1 MAKLIKKLS
10 LMTAVL
16 VIAGVSFSFA
26 QEQITLTTIMPSQ
39 DTMRARDGAIGS
51 NYRNRTDAEVTDG
64 DLIVEGNL
72 GIGTNNPGCK
82 LDISGGDISL
92 WNESPAESTGIYLD
106 CDNTGMETEI
116 VFQNNST
123 DRWVIK
129 KTTGNDFVIED
140 LKGSGSAK
148 GVRLFI
154 EDDNGFVGI
163 GTTGPSGKLQ
173 IQNTVGSPT
182 IFDHTDNRN
191 YIRGI
196 TYFDSGDKVIF
207 AGSIGIGMY
216 EPGTYKLYV
225 NGNTRVQGDLYVSG
239 NYLPPD
245 YVFDSE
251 YRLESIEEHTE
262 FMWKNKYLK
271 AIPVSKKTHDGKYI
285 INIGAQQTGI
295 LEELEKAHIYIAQLK
310 ELLDEQEKRIAL
322 LEEDKR

>member
-1 MAKLIKKLS
+1 
-10 LMTAVL
+10 
-16 VIAGVSFSFA
+16 
-26 QEQITLTTIMPSQ
+26 
-39 DTMRARDGAIGS
+39 
-51 NYRNRTDAEVTDG
+51 
-64 DLIVEGNL
+64 
-72 GIGTNNPGCK
+72 
-82 LDISGGDISL
+82 
-92 WNESPAESTGIYLD
+92 
-106 CDNTGMETEI
+106 
-116 VFQNNST
+116 
-123 DRWVIK
+123 
-129 KTTGNDFVIED
+129 
-140 LKGSGSAK
+140 
-148 GVRLFI
+148 
-154 EDDNGFVGI
+154 
-163 GTTGPSGKLQ
+163 
-173 IQNTVGSPT
+173 
-182 IFDHTDNRN
+182 
-191 YIRGI
+191 
-196 TYFDSGDKVIF
+196 
-207 AGSIGIGMY
+207 MY